1 MRERHMDL
9 KLTDKVAIVTGGGGQ
24 TGYGRNIALTLAQ
37 EGCHI
42 VVADIDISG
51 AENTARQVEALG
63 RKAFAVKVDVTDRAE
78 VNAMTK
84 AARDR
89 FGRIDIL
96 CNNAGAS
103 SREKPFMEMTRADWD
118 LDIDVNL
125 IGQMNVAQ
133 SVLPYMIEQKYGRI
147 INTTGG
153 RGIPGISVYGAAKA
167 GVVAWTHALA
177 AEVAQ
182 FGVVVNGVAPGLGD
196 TGLTKTA
203 PPGFKEVNVQRSM
216 LKRLCRPEDVGPAV
230 AFLASD
236 VCSYMTGQ
244 FLDLSTL

>member
-1 MRERHMDL
+1 MDL
-9 KLTDKVAIVTGGGGQ
+9 KLKDKVALVTGAGGRK
-24 TGYGRNIALTLAQ
+24 GYGRNIAMTLAA

-42 VVADIDISG
+42 VVADLDFEG
-51 AENTARQVEALG
+51 AKMTAAEVESLG
-63 RKAFAVKVDVTDRAE
+63 RKALAVKVDVRERAE
-78 VNAMTK
+78 VDAVVK
-84 AARDR
+84 AAIER

-96 CNNAGAS
+96 ANNAGAS

-133 SVLPYMIEQKYGRI
+133 SVLPYMISQKYGRI

-153 RGIPGISVYGAAKA
+153 RGIPSISVYGAAKA

-177 AEVAQ
+177 GEVAQ
-182 FGVVVNGVAPGLGD
+182 FGVIVNGIAPGLGD
-196 TGLTKTA
+196 TGLTVGA
-203 PPGFKEVNVQRSM
+203 PPAFKEINAKRSM
-216 LKRLCRPEDVGPAV
+216 LGRLCRPEDVGPAV

-236 VCSYMTGQ
+236 VCSYMAGQ
-244 FLDLSTL
+244 FIDLSTF

>member
-1 MRERHMDL
+1 MDL
-9 KLTDKVAIVTGGGGQ
+9 RLKGRVALVTGVGSRI
-24 TGYGRNIALTLAQ
+24 GYGRNIATTLAQ
-37 EGCHI
+37 EGCDI
-42 VVADIDISG
+42 VGADIDMEG
-51 AENTARQVEALG
+51 AQKTAKEVESCG
-63 RKAFAVKVDVTDRAE
+63 RAAFAVKVDVTNRTDVDAA
-78 VNAMTK
+78 VK
-84 AARDR
+84 AAIDR

-96 CNNAGAS
+96 VNNAGAS
-103 SREKPFMEMTRADWD
+103 SRERPFLEMTRVDWD
-118 LDIDVNL
+118 IDINVNL

-133 SVLPYMIEQKYGRI
+133 SVIPHMISRKYGRV

-182 FGVVVNGVAPGLGD
+182 FGVIVNGIAPGLGD
-196 TGLTKTA
+196 TGLTAGA
-203 PPGFKEVNVQRSM
+203 PPGFKAPNIQRSM

-244 FLDLSTL
+244 FIDLSTF

>member
-1 MRERHMDL
+1 MDL
-9 KLTDKVAIVTGGGGQ
+9 KLKDKVALVTGSGGQ
-24 TGYGRNIALTLAQ
+24 TGYGRNIATTLAR
-37 EGCHI
+37 EGCDI
-42 VVADIDISG
+42 VVADLYFAG
-51 AENTARQVEALG
+51 AQKTAAEVESLG
-63 RKAFAVKVDVTDRAE
+63 RKAMAVKVDVRERAE
-78 VNAMTK
+78 VDAMVE
-84 AARDR
+84 AAIDR

-96 CNNAGAS
+96 VNNAGAS
-103 SREKPFMEMTRADWD
+103 SREKPFMEMTREDWD

-133 SVLPYMIEQKYGRI
+133 SVLSRMIKRGYGRI

-153 RGIPGISVYGAAKA
+153 RGIPSISVYGAAKA

-177 AEVAQ
+177 GEVAQ
-182 FGVVVNGVAPGLGD
+182 FGVIVNGIAPGLGD
-196 TGLTKTA
+196 TGLTVGA
-203 PPGFKEVNVQRSM
+203 PPAFKEINSQRSM

-244 FLDLSTL
+244 FIDLSTF

>member
-1 MRERHMDL
+1 MDL
-9 KLTDKVAIVTGGGGQ
+9 KMKDKIAVVTGSGGQ

-37 EGCHI
+37 EGCNI
-42 VVADIDISG
+42 VVADMDIEG
-51 AENTARQVEALG
+51 AQKTAQQVEALG
-63 RKAFAVKVDVTDRAE
+63 REALPVKVDVTNRAE
-78 VNAMTK
+78 VDAMVK
-84 AARDR
+84 AAIDR

-96 CNNAGAS
+96 ANNAGAS
-103 SREKPFMEMTRADWD
+103 SREKPFMQMIKADWD
-118 LDIDVNL
+118 LDIGVNL
-125 IGQMNVAQ
+125 VGQMNVAQ
-133 SVLPYMIEQKYGRI
+133 AVLPYMIAQKYGRI

-167 GVVAWTHALA
+167 GIVAWTHALA

-182 FGVVVNGVAPGLGD
+182 FGVIVNGIAPGLGN
-196 TGLTKTA
+196 TGLTKSA
-203 PPGFKEVNVQRSM
+203 PPGFNEPNIQRSM

-244 FLDLSTL
+244 FLDLSTF

>member
-1 MRERHMDL
+1 MDL
-9 KLTDKVAIVTGGGGQ
+9 KMKDKVALVTGSGGQ
-24 TGYGRNIALTLAQ
+24 TGYGRNIALTLAA

-42 VVADIDISG
+42 VVADIDIEG
-51 AENTARQVEALG
+51 AKATAQQVEALG
-63 RKAFAVKVDVTDRAE
+63 RKAYAVKVDVTDRAM
-78 VNAMTK
+78 VDAMVQ
-84 AARDR
+84 AAIEK

-96 CNNAGAS
+96 VNNAGAS
-103 SREKPFMEMTRADWD
+103 SREKPFLQMTRADWD

-133 SVLPYMIEQKYGRI
+133 AVIPHMISQKYGRV

-167 GVVAWTHALA
+167 GIVAWTHAIA

-182 FGVVVNGVAPGLGD
+182 FGVIVNGISPGLGD
-196 TGLTKTA
+196 TGLTKNA
-203 PPGFKEVNVQRSM
+203 PPGFKEPNIQRSM
-216 LKRLCRPEDVGPAV
+216 IKRLCRPEDVGPTV

-236 VCSYMTGQ
+236 LCSYMTGQ
-244 FLDLSTL
+244 FIELSTF